1 MNIYAYDCMEWDKG
15 IIIADSYEE
24 AVKEFKKLYKLFDVV
39 DYRTKDYETEI
50 HFVNKVEKG
59 LYVTVPF

>member
-1 MNIYAYDCMEWDKG
+1 MEWDKG

-24 AVKEFKKLYKLFDVV
+24 AVQEFKKLYKLFDVV
-39 DYRTKDYETEI
+39 DYRTKAYEAEI

>member
-1 MNIYAYDCMEWDKG
+1 MNIYAYDCMGWDKG

-24 AVKEFKKLYKLFDVV
+24 AVKEFKKLYKLFNVV
-39 DYRTKDYETEI
+39 DYRAKDCEAEI